1 MPERIEAPRCLC
13 TGSSQHTW
21 FYFVLKKTQA
31 LLSRWKH
38 LHEHCVALCFNAVSQ
53 SSERDALQSS
63 CFKRTS
69 MAAAKLGQPW
79 RGLVWHVLVLCVVEC
94 CVPQGLP
101 VKLIATPVS

>member
-1 MPERIEAPRCLC
+1 M
-13 TGSSQHTW
+13 
-21 FYFVLKKTQA
+21 
-31 LLSRWKH
+31 
-38 LHEHCVALCFNAVSQ
+38 ALCFNAVSQ

-63 CFKRTS
+63 GFKRTS